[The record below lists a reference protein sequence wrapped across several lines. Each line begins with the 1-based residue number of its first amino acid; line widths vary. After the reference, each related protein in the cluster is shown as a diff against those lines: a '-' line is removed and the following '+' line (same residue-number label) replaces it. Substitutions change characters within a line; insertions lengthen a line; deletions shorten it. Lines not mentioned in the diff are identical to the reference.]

1 VAESNKSKQPN
12 FVLIMTDQHRADHLG
27 CYGNPIVQTPHIDG
41 LAAAGVAFDKF
52 YVATPVCMPNRAALM
67 TGRMP
72 SANGARHNGIPLS
85 LDSVTFVD
93 LLKAAGYRTALVGKS
108 HIQNM
113 TGRPSAPPSSANP
126 DFADP
131 PEGLQNAVAR
141 DMTGSKYQ
149 GESMRAWQDDPDREF
164 ETPYYGFD
172 HVRLVSGHGD
182 QVAGHYTAWL
192 RDKGGDAAE
201 LVGPENALPDQ
212 QYSAPQ
218 AWRTK
223 VPEELYP
230 TSYIAEEALAFLQN
244 RQAEGSDSP
253 FFLKVS
259 FPDPHHPFTPPGHY
273 WGMYDPNDIPLPATF
288 DDKIDEPLPPVPEL
302 AQALRNENKNP
313 MAVCR
318 VNEFEARSAI
328 ALNYGMITMIDDAVG
343 RIVAQLQ
350 ALGLDED
357 TVVLFTSDH
366 GDFMGDRGRLFKFGM
381 HYQELIRVPF
391 VWRDAARGDGGSR
404 SGRVCGTIDIAATI
418 LARAGLNPYFGMQG
432 ISVFDEADAHL
443 GMMVEDY
450 TVNYVLDPR
459 AGAHFASL
467 VTERWR
473 MTHYESSDWGEL
485 YDLRDDPQ
493 ERRNLW
499 DDAAAAADKAA
510 LHELMVRQLL
520 ILRDKPIA
528 PPGRA

>member
-1 VAESNKSKQPN
+1 MSDAQKSPQPN

-27 CYGNPIVQTPHIDG
+27 CYGNPVVKTTNIDA
-41 LAAAGVAFDKF
+41 LAAGGVAFDKF

-72 SANGARHNGIPLS
+72 SANGARHNGFPLS
-85 LDSVTFVD
+85 TDSVTFVD

-113 TGRPSAPPSSANP
+113 TGRPSLPPSPLNP
-126 DFADP
+126 DFIDP
-131 PEGLQNAVAR
+131 PEELQNAVAR
-141 DMTGSKYQ
+141 DMTGPAYQ
-149 GESMRAWQDDPDREF
+149 RESLAAWKADPDREI
-164 ETPYYGFD
+164 ETPHYGFD

-182 QVAGHYTAWL
+182 LVEGHYTAWL

-201 LVGPENALPDQ
+201 LVGPDNALPDQ

-230 TSYIAEEALAFLQN
+230 TSYIAEEALAYLQN
-244 RQAEGSDSP
+244 HSAENADEP

-273 WGMYDPNDIPLPATF
+273 WGMYDPGDVAPPATF
-288 DDKIDEPLPPVPEL
+288 DNKIDDPLPRVPEL
-302 AQALRNENKNP
+302 AQALLNEHKNP
-313 MAVCR
+313 MALHKVS
-318 VNEFEARSAI
+318 EFEAQSAI

-343 RIVAQLQ
+343 RIVAQLK
-350 ALGLDED
+350 ALGLDD
-357 TVVLFTSDH
+357 NTVILFTSDH
-366 GDFMGDRGRLFKFGM
+366 GDFMGDRGVLFKFGM
-381 HYQELIRVPF
+381 HYQELIRVPL
-391 VWRDAARGDGGSR
+391 VWRDPQRGDGGSR
-404 SGRVCGTIDIAATI
+404 SARVSGTIDIAASV

-432 ISVFDEADAHL
+432 INVFDDTREHL

-450 TVNYVLDPR
+450 TANYVLDPR
-459 AGAHFASL
+459 AGAHFSSL
-467 VTERWR
+467 VTDRWR
-473 MTHYESSDWGEL
+473 MSHYETSDWGEL
-485 YDLRDDPQ
+485 YDLQEDPQ
-493 ERRNLW
+493 ERHNLW
-499 DDAAAAADKAA
+499 DDASAAADKAR
-510 LHELMVRQLL
+510 LHEIMVRELL
-520 ILRDKPIA
+520 ILRDKPMA

>member
-1 VAESNKSKQPN
+1 MAEPEKTNRPN

-27 CYGNPIVQTPHIDG
+27 CYGNPVVNTPNIDA
-41 LAAAGVAFDKF
+41 LAGAGTTFDKF

-72 SANGARHNGIPLS
+72 SANGTRHNGIPLS
-85 LDSVTFVD
+85 TDSVTFVD
-93 LLKAAGYRTALVGKS
+93 LLAAAGYRTALVGKS

-113 TGRPSAPPSSANP
+113 TGRPSAPPSSPNA

-131 PEGLQNAVAR
+131 PEGLKNAVAR
-141 DMTGSKYQ
+141 DYTGPEYQ
-149 GESMRAWQDDPDREF
+149 RESLSAWKADPDREID
-164 ETPYYGFD
+164 TPHYGFD

-182 QVAGHYTAWL
+182 LVEGHYTAWL

-230 TSYIAEEALAFLQN
+230 TSYIAEEALAYLQDHHDN
-244 RQAEGSDSP
+244 QADAP

-259 FPDPHHPFTPPGHY
+259 FPDPHHPFTPPGRY
-273 WGMYDPNDIPLPATF
+273 WGMYDPGDVAPPATF
-288 DDKIDEPLPPVPEL
+288 DDKIDYPLPPVPEL
-302 AQALRNENKNP
+302 AQALRNEHHNQ
-313 MAVCR
+313 MAVQQ
-318 VNEFEARSAI
+318 VSEFEARSAI

-343 RIVAQLQ
+343 RIVAQLK
-350 ALGLDED
+350 ALGLDD
-357 TVVLFTSDH
+357 NTVIVFTSDH
-366 GDFMGDRGRLFKFGM
+366 GDFMGDRGVLFKFGM

-391 VWRDAARGDGGSR
+391 VWRDRARDDGGSR
-404 SGRVCGTIDIAATI
+404 SARVCGTVDIAATI

-432 ISVFDEADAHL
+432 IGMFDDARAHL
-443 GMMVEDY
+443 GMVVEDY
-450 TVNYVLDPR
+450 TANYVLDPR

-467 VTERWR
+467 VTDRWR

-485 YDLRDDPQ
+485 YDLREDPQ
-493 ERRNLW
+493 ERVNLW
-499 DDAAAAADKAA
+499 DDRATAAAKAS
-510 LHELMVRQLL
+510 LHETMVRQLL
-520 ILRDKPIA
+520 ILRDKPMA

>member
-1 VAESNKSKQPN
+1 MPDSNKAKQPN

-27 CYGNPIVQTPHIDG
+27 CYGNPVVQTPHIDG
-41 LAAAGVAFDKF
+41 LAAAGVDFDKF
-52 YVATPVCMPNRAALM
+52 YVATPVCMPNRASLM

-113 TGRPSAPPSSANP
+113 TGRPSAPPSSPNP

-131 PEGLQNAVAR
+131 PEGLKNAVAR
-141 DMTGSKYQ
+141 DMTGPAYQ
-149 GESMRAWQDDPDREF
+149 REASPAWKADPDRDIEL
-164 ETPYYGFD
+164 PYYGFD
-172 HVRLVSGHGD
+172 HVRLCSNHGD

-201 LVGPENALPDQ
+201 LVGPDNALPDQ
-212 QYSAPQ
+212 RYSAPQ

-230 TSYIAEEALAFLQN
+230 TSYIAEEALAYLQHHKSED
-244 RQAEGSDSP
+244 ADAP

-273 WGMYDPNDIPLPATF
+273 WGMYDPNDIPVPATF
-288 DDKIDEPLPPVPEL
+288 DDKIDNPLPPVPEL
-302 AQALRNENKNP
+302 AQALRNENKNQ

-318 VNEFEARSAI
+318 VNEFEAQSAI

-343 RIVAQLQ
+343 RIVAQLA
-350 ALGLDED
+350 ALGLDDD
-357 TVVLFTSDH
+357 TVVMFTSDH
-366 GDFMGDRGRLFKFGM
+366 GDFMGDRGVLFKFGM
-381 HYQELIRVPF
+381 HYQELIRVPM
-391 VWRDAARGDGGSR
+391 VWRDPGRGDGGSR
-404 SGRVCGTIDIAATI
+404 SARLSGTIDIAASV

-432 ISVFDEADAHL
+432 ISVFDDARAHL
-443 GMMVEDY
+443 AMMVEDY
-450 TVNYVLDPR
+450 TVNYVVDPR

-467 VTERWR
+467 VTDRWR

-493 ERRNLW
+493 ERHNLW
-499 DDAAAAADKAA
+499 DEASAAADKAA

-520 ILRDKPIA
+520 ILRDRPFA